1 MRIIAGQWKGR
12 RLSAPKGK
20 VTRPTPD
27 RVREAL
33 FSILGDRLQEAS
45 VLVLF
50 AGTGCLGL
58 EALSRGAQHA
68 FFVEKDRRVFDIL
81 QQNLEIADSTRVS
94 SMNSPA
100 QRALRVL
107 KKQEQYFDLAFLD
120 PPYDRG
126 LLEPTFHHLLELG
139 LVRTSG
145 TVVCEHHSKTDP
157 PTPIEQWSLKSTR
170 LFGDMGISLF
180 ECGDGE

>member
-33 FSILGDRLQEAS
+33 FSILGARIEDAS
-45 VLVLF
+45 VLDLF

-58 EALSRGAQHA
+58 EALSRGAKHSH
-68 FFVEKDRRVFDIL
+68 FVEKDRRVFGIL
-81 QQNLEIADSTRVS
+81 QENLQIADSARVS

-100 QRALRVL
+100 QRALRVF
-107 KKQEQYFDLAFLD
+107 KKQERSFDLAFLD
-120 PPYDRG
+120 PPYDHG
-126 LLEPTFHHLLELG
+126 LLEPTFHNLLELG
-139 LVRTSG
+139 LVRPSG
-145 TVVCEHHSKTDP
+145 TVVCEHYSKTEP
-157 PTPIEQWSLKSTR
+157 PSPIESWSLVSTR
-170 LFGDMGISLF
+170 VFGDVGVSFF
-180 ECGDGE
+180 EFRDGE